1 MRFTLTV
8 LVIITI
14 LKNIRLLSDELFMET
29 FQDGEFFDEISQI
42 PVRHAEI
49 TASLT
54 EI

>member
-14 LKNIRLLSDELFMET
+14 LKNIRLLSDEIFMET
-29 FQDGEFFDEISQI
+29 FQDGDEISQI

>member
-14 LKNIRLLSDELFMET
+14 LKNIRLLSDEIFMET

-42 PVRHAEI
+42 TVRYAEI